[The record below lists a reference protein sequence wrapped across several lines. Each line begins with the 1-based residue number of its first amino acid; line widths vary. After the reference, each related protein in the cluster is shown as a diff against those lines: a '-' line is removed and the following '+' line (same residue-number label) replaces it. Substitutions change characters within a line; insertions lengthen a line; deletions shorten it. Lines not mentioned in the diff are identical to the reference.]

1 VGFDEPKSLGKNETG
16 GKVALPIWI
25 NYMEKALKQIPVA
38 TYTPPKG
45 IVTAKINPAT
55 GLRETAGGMSE
66 YFFQE
71 HLPPV
76 ATVNDS
82 DEDLLSN
89 DDFWSQAF

>member
-1 VGFDEPKSLGKNETG
+1 
-16 GKVALPIWI
+16 
-25 NYMEKALKQIPVA
+25 MEKALKQVPVT

-45 IVTAKINPAT
+45 IVTARINPAT
-55 GLRETAGGMSE
+55 GLRESAGGMNE

-76 ATVNDS
+76 ATVVNDS